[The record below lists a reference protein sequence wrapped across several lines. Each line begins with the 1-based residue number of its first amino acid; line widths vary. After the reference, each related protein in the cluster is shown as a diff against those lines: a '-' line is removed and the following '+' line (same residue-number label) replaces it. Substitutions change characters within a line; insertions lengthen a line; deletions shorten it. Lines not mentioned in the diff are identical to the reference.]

1 SPGGRGLRR
10 RRGEQLIVEVEEVV
24 DLAGGPGP
32 QPATTLLSTIADL
45 KAADVADVLHDLPM
59 DRQLELA
66 AELSDERLADV
77 LEELSEDDRVAIV
90 SAMEANRAADVLD
103 LMQPDDAADLVNEL
117 PPDVAGSL
125 LELMEPEEAE
135 DVRRLIAYPER
146 TAGGLMT
153 TEPIILPPESTVAVA
168 LASARRPDVTP
179 ALATMVFVV
188 RPPLETPSGKLLGVV
203 HIQRALREP
212 PAVQLGSL
220 LDVDIETVGP
230 HDDIGKV
237 TRLLATYN
245 LTALPVVD
253 DEGRLLGA
261 ISVDD
266 VLDHLLPEDWRDAD
280 TDDTD
285 TAMTRSVHGGSP
297 RHPAAHPTTLPAPA
311 PGGLG
316 DGRQRRRGA
325 RPLHRYAALPRLP
338 HRVLHRVARLEHAGT
353 REPAFRLRR
362 PGLHRAHPHAVPPG
376 LLRGTAHPAGAEPP
390 GRPRPGRRRAGPPA
404 RRAQPRRHRVPRPR
418 AGRAASCA
426 GRRRHAGLRALR
438 AARAARGAAPGG
450 GRAALSGPW
459 PGRRALGRPGPR

>member
-1 SPGGRGLRR
+1 MSRTAPNRVFVGRLAGTTVFDPLGDPVGKVHDVVVLIRSQGLPRVVGCVVEVPGKRRVFLPITRVVSIAPGAVITTGLLNIRRFSQRASETLVIGQLVDRRVNLVDGSGDVVISDVAIEQQRNRDWLVTQLFVERSPGGRGLRR

-285 TAMTRSVHGGSP
+285 TAMTRSVHG
-297 RHPAAHPTTLPAPA
+297 
-311 PGGLG
+311 
-316 DGRQRRRGA
+316 
-325 RPLHRYAALPRLP
+325 
-338 HRVLHRVARLEHAGT
+338 
-353 REPAFRLRR
+353 
-362 PGLHRAHPHAVPPG
+362 
-376 LLRGTAHPAGAEPP
+376 
-390 GRPRPGRRRAGPPA
+390 
-404 RRAQPRRHRVPRPR
+404 
-418 AGRAASCA
+418 
-426 GRRRHAGLRALR
+426 
-438 AARAARGAAPGG
+438 
-450 GRAALSGPW
+450 
-459 PGRRALGRPGPR
+459 

>member
-1 SPGGRGLRR
+1 MSRSTPSRVFVGRLASTTVFDPLGDPVGKVHDVVVLIRSQGLPRVVGFVVEVPGKRRVFLPITRVVSIAPGAVITTGLLNIRRFSQRASETLVIGQLVDRRVNLVDGSGDVVISDVAIEQQRNRDWLVTQLFVQRSAGGRGLRR
-10 RRGEQLIVEVEEVV
+10 RRGEQVIVDVEDVD
-24 DLAGGPGP
+24 DLAGGPEP

-90 SAMEANRAADVLD
+90 SAMDANRAADVLD

-153 TEPIILPPESTVAVA
+153 TEPIVLPPESTVAVA

-179 ALATMVFVV
+179 ALATMIFVV

-266 VLDHLLPEDWRDAD
+266 VLDHLLPQDWRDAD

-285 TAMTRSVHGGSP
+285 TAMTRS
-297 RHPAAHPTTLPAPA
+297 AHA
-311 PGGLG
+311 
-316 DGRQRRRGA
+316 
-325 RPLHRYAALPRLP
+325 
-338 HRVLHRVARLEHAGT
+338 
-353 REPAFRLRR
+353 
-362 PGLHRAHPHAVPPG
+362 
-376 LLRGTAHPAGAEPP
+376 
-390 GRPRPGRRRAGPPA
+390 
-404 RRAQPRRHRVPRPR
+404 
-418 AGRAASCA
+418 
-426 GRRRHAGLRALR
+426 
-438 AARAARGAAPGG
+438 
-450 GRAALSGPW
+450 
-459 PGRRALGRPGPR
+459 

>member
-1 SPGGRGLRR
+1 VSSAPVSRTAPNRVFVGRLAGTTVFDPLGDPVGKVHDVVVLIRSQGLPRVVGCVVEVPGKRRVFLPITRVVSIAPGAVITTGLLNIRRFSQRASETLVIGQLVDRKVTLRDGSGDAVISDVAIEQQRNRDWLVTQLFVERSPGGRGLRR

-285 TAMTRSVHGGSP
+285 TAMTRSVHG
-297 RHPAAHPTTLPAPA
+297 
-311 PGGLG
+311 
-316 DGRQRRRGA
+316 
-325 RPLHRYAALPRLP
+325 
-338 HRVLHRVARLEHAGT
+338 
-353 REPAFRLRR
+353 
-362 PGLHRAHPHAVPPG
+362 
-376 LLRGTAHPAGAEPP
+376 
-390 GRPRPGRRRAGPPA
+390 
-404 RRAQPRRHRVPRPR
+404 
-418 AGRAASCA
+418 
-426 GRRRHAGLRALR
+426 
-438 AARAARGAAPGG
+438 
-450 GRAALSGPW
+450 
-459 PGRRALGRPGPR
+459 

>member
-1 SPGGRGLRR
+1 EGHGSILPRRDGRRYAPTSRRSGAVAHRLADGSSAPVSRTAPNRVFVGRLAGTTVFDPLGDPVGKVHDVVVLIRSQGLPRVVGCVVEVPGKRRVFLPITRVVSIAPGAVITTGLLNIRRFSQRASETLVIGQLVDRKVTLRDGSGDAVISDVAIEQQRNRDWLVTQLFVERSPGGRGLRR

-125 LELMEPEEAE
+125 LELMEPEA
-135 DVRRLIAYPER
+135 VGGPLASPER
-146 TAGGLMT
+146 PAGGLMT
-153 TEPIILPPESTVAVA
+153 TAPITLPPASTVAVA

-285 TAMTRSVHGGSP
+285 TAMTRSVHG
-297 RHPAAHPTTLPAPA
+297 
-311 PGGLG
+311 
-316 DGRQRRRGA
+316 
-325 RPLHRYAALPRLP
+325 
-338 HRVLHRVARLEHAGT
+338 
-353 REPAFRLRR
+353 
-362 PGLHRAHPHAVPPG
+362 
-376 LLRGTAHPAGAEPP
+376 
-390 GRPRPGRRRAGPPA
+390 
-404 RRAQPRRHRVPRPR
+404 
-418 AGRAASCA
+418 
-426 GRRRHAGLRALR
+426 
-438 AARAARGAAPGG
+438 
-450 GRAALSGPW
+450 
-459 PGRRALGRPGPR
+459 